1 MVQIKTLNKI
11 DPVIRTVLDGYDVR
25 DDAEAPAGIL
35 VRSAKCHDMAFN
47 PELRAIARAGAGVNN
62 IPLDR
67 CAAEGIV
74 VFNTPGANAN
84 AVKELVFASMMMTSR
99 NLISAIDWCST
110 LAGNPD
116 AAALVEKGK
125 NQFVGPELKGK
136 TMGVIGLG
144 DIGVM
149 VANEAYAIG
158 MNVIGFD
165 PFISVNHAWMLSR
178 AIEHADSLD
187 YLIQNSDFISIHVPL
202 SDKTR
207 GYFGEKQLSQCK
219 PTATLLNFSRAE
231 LVDIPAVLSALSE
244 GRLARYIVDFPT
256 PEVIGQKNVVAIP
269 HLGASTPEAE
279 ENCARMAALQLKD
292 YLENGNIHHS
302 VNFPECAMPRSGAM
316 RICLIHKNVPNMVG
330 RITAILA
337 ERGANIANMVNRS
350 RGEYAYTMLDLDEA
364 LNHGLEDAL
373 AAIEGMIRVTLYR

>member
-11 DPVIRTVLDGYDVR
+11 DPVIRTVFDGYDVR
-25 DDAEAPAGIL
+25 DDAENPAGIL

-47 PELRAIARAGAGVNN
+47 PELRGIARAGAGVNN

-99 NLISAIDWCST
+99 NLISAIDWCAS

-178 AIEHADSLD
+178 AIEHADSLEH
-187 YLIQNSDFISIHVPL
+187 LIQNSDFISIHVPL

-244 GRLARYIVDFPT
+244 NRIARYIVDFPT
-256 PEVIGQKNVVAIP
+256 PEVIGYAEQYLLAVSPFYLLLGLLQIYRSAEQSMGDGRAPFLACMIELVMRIAGTAGLSRVLGYTGICLASPLAWAGAIALLIP
-269 HLGASTPEAE
+269 VYYRHIG
-279 ENCARMAALQLKD
+279 ALQKT
-292 YLENGNIHHS
+292 
-302 VNFPECAMPRSGAM
+302 V
-316 RICLIHKNVPNMVG
+316 
-330 RITAILA
+330 
-337 ERGANIANMVNRS
+337 
-350 RGEYAYTMLDLDEA
+350 
-364 LNHGLEDAL
+364 
-373 AAIEGMIRVTLYR
+373 